1 MPRNLHR
8 VVTEWD
14 SRDLHSD
21 YWLGKQKGKSILII
35 PVYLDNKYE
44 KR

>member
-1 MPRNLHR
+1 MPRNLHM

-21 YWLGKQKGKSILII
+21 YWLGKQKRK
-35 PVYLDNKYE
+35 KYSYNPCVP
-44 KR
+44 RYQLL